1 MARLRKAAGNG
12 IIPNLYY
19 ASLLNPKKY
28 QLKKVNRVKKPI
40 GIGLSR
46 GNGNRWST
54 QAQHKKKEQEKKRKS
69 DADLRRTLGMARA
82 WPKIQETVERTVGRM
97 RPAHF
102 PRPPNES
109 RQFVRVSS
117 IRLLFCVSFQS
128 FFSSLVLILSPA
140 FTQYFLLAGHLWYF
154 IARFVSDYS
163 SFISQNAI

>member
-19 ASLLNPKKY
+19 ASLLNPKKI
-28 QLKKVNRVKKPI
+28 LVKK
-40 GIGLSR
+40 GQSSKKTDW
-46 GNGNRWST
+46 NRIVAWKWESLVNTSAT
-54 QAQHKKKEQEKKRKS
+54 QKKEQEKKRKS

-109 RQFVRVSS
+109 R
-117 IRLLFCVSFQS
+117 
-128 FFSSLVLILSPA
+128 
-140 FTQYFLLAGHLWYF
+140 
-154 IARFVSDYS
+154 
-163 SFISQNAI
+163 